1 MNTISRLLAS
11 LGGLLL
17 VAALAACV
25 SPQQETTPA
34 APIVPAEP
42 PAPPAKDIWTAAG
55 EGDLAELEAHRAAG
69 TDLDSLQMDVGITP
83 LLIAVIAGEQ
93 EAVEWLVANGAD
105 ANASMRDGGTALHGA
120 AFVGNSPA
128 AALLLERGV
137 DTGAL
142 NNDGASVWDILE
154 LDWATTEYISSML
167 ELGLEQAEVEAG
179 RAEIAAMLSGGE
191 GGGDIWSAL
200 LAGDATAVRAAIQA
214 GADVNALGA
223 DGSPPLVFAAVNAN
237 PEFTVALLDG
247 GADVDAPSQSNG
259 ATALHAAAFL
269 GNAEVARLLL
279 EKGADAHAM
288 TNDGMTAMQMTE
300 LDWATTEYI
309 AGMLQIAVEQEAVMA
324 GRAKIAE
331 MLAE

>member
-1 MNTISRLLAS
+1 MSHS
-11 LGGLLL
+11 KSG
-17 VAALAACV
+17 
-25 SPQQETTPA
+25 A
-34 APIVPAEP
+34 APGGGAQGH
-42 PAPPAKDIWTAAG
+42 ARTALREALSAAVDG
-55 EGDLAELEAHRAAG
+55 EASELELRR
-69 TDLDSLQMDVGITP
+69 V
-83 LLIAVIAGEQ
+83 
-93 EAVEWLVANGAD
+93 
-105 ANASMRDGGTALHGA
+105 
-120 AFVGNSPA
+120 
-128 AALLLERGV
+128 
-137 DTGAL
+137 
-142 NNDGASVWDILE
+142 
-154 LDWATTEYISSML
+154 
-167 ELGLEQAEVEAG
+167 
-179 RAEIAAMLSGGE
+179 
-191 GGGDIWSAL
+191 
-200 LAGDATAVRAAIQA
+200 
-214 GADVNALGA
+214 VNALGA

-331 MLAE
+331 MLTE